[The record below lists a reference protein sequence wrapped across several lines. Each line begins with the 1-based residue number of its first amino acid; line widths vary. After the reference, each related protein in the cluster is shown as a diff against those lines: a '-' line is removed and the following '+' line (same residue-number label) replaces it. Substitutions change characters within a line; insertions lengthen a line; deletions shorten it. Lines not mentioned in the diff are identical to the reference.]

1 MDDSVAGDQ
10 GQALHD
16 FCRELFPICRSITG
30 DGVRETLGHIARRI
44 PIEVHEVPSGTR
56 VFDWE
61 VPAEWNIREAYIER
75 LNGERVIDFADSNL
89 HVVSYSTAVD
99 EVVPRDVLDAH
110 LHSLE
115 DFPDRIPYRTS
126 YYSPTWGFC
135 LSHRQRQALQD
146 EAYRVRIDSSHT
158 RGSLT
163 YGELFLPGR
172 ESRELLISTHT
183 CHPSLANDNLSGLSV
198 ATRLAELLLEDARAN
213 GPARYGVRFIF
224 IPGTIGSITWLAQ
237 NQSALGAIVSALVI
251 SGVGDGGRATFK
263 VSRAGNGII
272 DRAFGRATVAHG
284 GGVRPYLP
292 YGYDERQFC
301 SPGIDIPTGCL
312 MRTPYGEYDA
322 YHSSADDLQL
332 VTPAGLHD
340 TLRICVEALH
350 EIQHSPRYI
359 NLQPNCE
366 PQLGRR
372 GLYDTL
378 GGNNEAKNLQ
388 LALLWML
395 SYSDG
400 THTLADI
407 AGLSGIEN
415 AVLERAAE
423 LLANAD
429 LLAERP

>member
-1 MDDSVAGDQ
+1 MDDQ

-30 DGVRETLGHIARRI
+30 DGVRETLRLISKRI
-44 PIEVHEVPSGTR
+44 PIDVHEVPSGTP

-61 VPAEWNIREAYIER
+61 VPAEWNIREAFIER
-75 LNGERVIDFADSNL
+75 LNGERVVDFADSNL
-89 HVVSYSTAVD
+89 HVVSYSTAID
-99 EVVPRDVLDAH
+99 EVLTRDELNGH

-135 LSHRQRQALQD
+135 LSHHQRQTLQD
-146 EAYRVRIDSSHT
+146 DAYRVRIDSTHSQ
-158 RGSLT
+158 GSLT
-163 YGELFLPGR
+163 YAELFLPGR
-172 ESRELLISTHT
+172 EQQELLISTHT

-198 ATRLAELLLEDARAN
+198 ATRLAELLAEDARAN

-237 NQSALGAIVSALVI
+237 NRSTLDRIASALVI

-263 VSRAGNGII
+263 VSRNGNGII
-272 DRAFGRATVAHG
+272 DRAFGRATIAHG
-284 GGVRPYLP
+284 GSVRPYLP

-340 TLRICVEALH
+340 TLRICVEALN
-350 EIQHSPRYI
+350 EIQRSPRFI
-359 NLQPNCE
+359 NLAPHCE

-407 AGLSGIEN
+407 AGLSGIEDP
-415 AVLERAAE
+415 VLERAAE
-423 LLANAD
+423 LLTSAD
-429 LLAERP
+429 LLEARP